1 MSIRQ
6 IFYSLAVAVLI
17 GWLLVI
23 GKTVIL
29 PFLVAVM
36 LTYVLVGATRGLRRL
51 PVLILLPPWL
61 HYVIA
66 LAIFALALV
75 TIVLVA
81 VSNLRSIAQTPLAHE
96 EDMLLLL
103 GQVMD
108 LLNLDET
115 PTWENLRRM
124 LLQHLDLPRLSLA
137 LLSTLASVGGYTVL
151 ILTYMAFMVAERGP
165 LQRKMQRMMPDSGDR
180 SATLAMFGQIN
191 AQVVTYLTAKTMINV
206 ILGVLSWGLMW
217 LMGVENAVF
226 WAFLIAIFNYI
237 PYVGS
242 FAGVAVVVLYVAFAY
257 GDLGL
262 IALSLALLTAA
273 QVYVGNI
280 LEPRIFARTLNLS
293 PLTVLLALVVWS
305 AIWGLAGAILAVPL
319 TSIVTIV
326 LAAFPSTRPIAVLA
340 SRDGEILE

>member
-1 MSIRQ
+1 MSIRE
-6 IFYSLAVAVLI
+6 IFHSVALAVLI
-17 GWLLVI
+17 GLVLVV

-36 LTYVLVGATRGLRRL
+36 LTYVLVGASRWLRRL
-51 PVLILLPPWL
+51 PLVGALPAWS

-66 LAIFALALV
+66 LAIFALTLT

-96 EDMLLLL
+96 EDMLVLL

-137 LLSTLASVGGYTVL
+137 LLGTLASTGGYTVL
-151 ILTYMAFMVAERGP
+151 ILTYMAFMVAERAP
-165 LQRKMQRMMPDSGDR
+165 LQRKIGRIMPDSGDR
-180 SATLAMFGQIN
+180 SATLAMFAQIN
-191 AQVVTYLTAKTMINV
+191 AQVVTYLTTKTMINA
-206 ILGVLSWGLMW
+206 ILGVLSWVLMW

-226 WAFLIAIFNYI
+226 WAFLIAVFNYI

-242 FAGVAVVVLYVAFAY
+242 IAGVAIVVIYVAFAT
-257 GDLGL
+257 GDPGL
-262 IALSLALLTAA
+262 IALSLVLLTAA

-280 LEPRIFARTLNLS
+280 LEPRIFSRSLNLS
-293 PLTVLLALVVWS
+293 PLTVLLALVVWT
-305 AIWGLAGAILAVPL
+305 ALWGLAGAILAVPL

-326 LAAFPSTRPIAVLA
+326 LAAFPRSRPIAILA
-340 SRDGEILE
+340 SKDGELFA